1 MRDHRLVVVS
11 NRVPAMSERAA
22 GAGSAG
28 GLVSAL
34 RPALQ
39 NAGRVLWF
47 GWSGAEDVPEAGVNV
62 QTVGHVDYATIDLS
76 ARDVCEYYEG
86 FSNRTLWPLMHSM
99 PEFAALD
106 PGGTFE
112 AYRRV
117 NERFARD
124 LHPLLEGD
132 DVVWVHDYQLMMVGA
147 ELRHLGWRGRIGYF
161 HHTPMPRARQWR
173 AIPEASTI
181 ADSLGQYDVLGL
193 QTERDAIRLREIL
206 GPVARSKVR
215 AYPISIAPEQI
226 RSLAGH
232 RASSD
237 DRRMR
242 FFGADRLDYTKGIP
256 QRLEA
261 FARAAALNPALRDG
275 AYLEQWAAPS
285 RTNIA
290 EYRDERR
297 LIEETV
303 ERVRREVP
311 GIDLRVDFEGHPQQE
326 VAQALGASE
335 CCLVTS
341 VADGMNLVAKEYVA
355 IHSAERPGVLVLSN
369 GCGAAEE
376 LTDALVFPAGNVE
389 EMAAAIGR
397 AFTMSMEERRERSR
411 LLRGVVDRHTSRDW
425 LAAFLRDLSAAE
437 TGREPDIRHRTAVG
451 GQRHLPDGAEEREIS
466 RR

>member
-11 NRVPAMSERAA
+11 NRVPTVAERTV

-39 NAGRVLWF
+39 NVGRVLWF
-47 GWSGAEDVPEAGVNV
+47 GWSGVEDAPEAGVSF
-62 QTVGHVDYATIDLS
+62 QTIGQVEYATIDLS
-76 ARDVCEYYEG
+76 AADVREYYEG
-86 FSNRTLWPLMHSM
+86 FSNRVLWPLLHSM

-106 PGGTFE
+106 LGGAFE
-112 AYRRV
+112 AYQRV

-124 LHPLLEGD
+124 LHPLLQPD

-147 ELRHLGWRGRIGYF
+147 ELRDLGWRGRIGYF

-173 AIPEASTI
+173 EIPEASRISDT
-181 ADSLGQYDVLGL
+181 LGQYDVLGV

-206 GPVARSKVR
+206 GPVARTRVG
-215 AYPISIAPEQI
+215 AYPISIAPDEI
-226 RSLAGH
+226 RSLAGY
-232 RASSD
+232 RAPSD

-242 FFGADRLDYTKGIP
+242 FFGADRLDYTKAIP

-303 ERVRREVP
+303 DRLHREVP
-311 GIDLRVDFEGHPQQE
+311 GVDLRVDFEGHPQQE
-326 VAQALGASE
+326 VAQMLGASE
-335 CCLVTS
+335 CCLITS
-341 VADGMNLVAKEYVA
+341 IADGMNLVAKEYVA
-355 IHSAERPGVLVLSN
+355 VHSAEHPGVLVLSN

-397 AFTMSMEERRERSR
+397 AFTMSAEERRERSR
-411 LLRGVVDRHTSRDW
+411 LLRDAVDQHTSREW
-425 LAAFLRDLSAAE
+425 LDAFLGDLVTPQPVRAS
-437 TGREPDIRHRTAVG
+437 DIRHRAASG
-451 GQRHLPDGAEEREIS
+451 DRHLPGGAEEREIS